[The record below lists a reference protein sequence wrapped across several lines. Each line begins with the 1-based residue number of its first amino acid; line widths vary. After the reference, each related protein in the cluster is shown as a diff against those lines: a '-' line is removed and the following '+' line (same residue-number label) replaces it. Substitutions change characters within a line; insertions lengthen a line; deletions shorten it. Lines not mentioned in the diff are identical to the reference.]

1 MHTFFCFFAFF
12 LFAWKFIVPSFT
24 EHPLQLPR
32 PRSFP
37 PDKPLITFSMSPI
50 VTGQQKGFTSS
61 GVNVDHLNFPEQ
73 AGHLRGD
80 QHHQPPGGP
89 VVPQ

>member
-1 MHTFFCFFAFF
+1 M
-12 LFAWKFIVPSFT
+12 PSFT

-37 PDKPLITFSMSPI
+37 PDKPLITFSMSPV

-73 AGHLRGD
+73 VGHLRGD